1 MGIFWG
7 SIAIGLLLVAA
18 GVGIPFTLTH
28 RKMRPHDP
36 DEAHAYLDAKEEVA
50 RTADPGRARPGKR
63 AAGRPP
69 RGRPADSWRTG

>member
-50 RTADPGRARPGKR
+50 RTADTGERRQAVQAARTR
-63 AAGRPP
+63 RT
-69 RGRPADSWRTG
+69 RGS